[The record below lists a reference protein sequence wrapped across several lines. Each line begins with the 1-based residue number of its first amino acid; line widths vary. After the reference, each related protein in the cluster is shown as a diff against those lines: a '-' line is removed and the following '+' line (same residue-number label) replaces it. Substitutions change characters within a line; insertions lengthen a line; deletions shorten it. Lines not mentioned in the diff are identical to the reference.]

1 MLAHFFGRED
11 DDAGQNPGGH
21 AFSADLREWTFAGQA
36 YGMNV
41 TWDDGTT
48 ERMIRRERPFVLL
61 VNGTPA
67 FLFNAVTPP
76 KPPGR
81 VSSGSERG
89 STPVGRGFTMSQPI
103 NA

>member
-11 DDAGQNPGGH
+11 DDAGHNPGGH

-41 TWDDGTT
+41 TWDDGTQ
-48 ERMIRRERPFVLL
+48 EAMIRRERPFVLL

-67 FLFNAVTPP
+67 YLFNAVTPP
-76 KPPGR
+76 KPAN
-81 VSSGSERG
+81 SAEL
-89 STPVGRGFTMSQPI
+89 STPMGRSYTMAAPI
-103 NA
+103 AR

>member
-11 DDAGQNPGGH
+11 DDAGRNPGGH

-41 TWDDGTT
+41 TWDDGTQ
-48 ERMIRRERPFVLL
+48 EAMIRRERPFVLL

-67 FLFNAVTPP
+67 YLFNAVTPP
-76 KPPGR
+76 KPAN
-81 VSSGSERG
+81 SAEL
-89 STPVGRGFTMSQPI
+89 STPMGRSYTMAAPI
-103 NA
+103 AR